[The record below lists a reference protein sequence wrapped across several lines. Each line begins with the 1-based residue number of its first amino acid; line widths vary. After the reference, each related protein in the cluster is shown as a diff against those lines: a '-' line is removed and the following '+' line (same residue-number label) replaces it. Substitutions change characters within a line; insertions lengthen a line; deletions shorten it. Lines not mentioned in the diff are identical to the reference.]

1 MARHSEL
8 EQSETKA
15 QAALLT
21 ILSLTQITEL
31 KLLLDIGRLGHRFYD
46 FVLTLLIACILLELC
61 VGIIIIY
68 IGNLHYYQSATG
80 VDVLCGCC
88 YCCLGGGG
96 GGLGDCLLCC
106 CRRCRLPRSASGSSA
121 SKRHGNYL
129 SVQTGASRGA
139 AGAGDGNARLQQE
152 GGEDPNDDWTAAP
165 HSGRRY
171 GSDDGHVAAS
181 KRHGNYLSVQT
192 GASRGAAGAGDGN
205 APLQQEGGGEPD
217 DDWTAGGSRPARRYE
232 SEGGVL
238 DRADTGIE
246 SARVKLASAEV
257 RIVRAANYARVVEDA
272 LRRTPGNAELEEE
285 LGRSRDELAA
295 ARRDKDELE
304 AEQRLAEALQ
314 RRAFYAKEQREDR
327 RERATFGR
335 ISTWQHAATYLLYF
349 VMLMN
354 VFITTFGISGGRD
367 DTVIGNPPLRPEVD
381 PTASGSGDH
390 VVAGLTSSS
399 STVPT
404 STTMWYDA
412 AAGKYSVILSDHS
425 SIGNASY
432 KTD

>member
-68 IGNLHYYQSATG
+68 IGNLHYYQSASG
-80 VDVLCGCC
+80 VDVFCGCC
-88 YCCLGGGG
+88 YCCFGG
-96 GGLGDCLLCC
+96 GGLSDCLLCC
-106 CRRCRLPRSASGSSA
+106 CRRCRMPRSGSGSSA
-121 SKRHGNYL
+121 AKRHGNYL
-129 SVQTGASRGA
+129 SVQTATSR
-139 AGAGDGNARLQQE
+139 AG
-152 GGEDPNDDWTAAP
+152 GG
-165 HSGRRY
+165 
-171 GSDDGHVAAS
+171 
-181 KRHGNYLSVQT
+181 
-192 GASRGAAGAGDGN
+192 GAGDGN
-205 APLQQEGGGEPD
+205 APLQQEAEMD
-217 DDWTAGGSRPARRYE
+217 EDWTAGRRGRYE

-238 DRADTGIE
+238 DRTDTGIE
-246 SARVKLASAEV
+246 TARVKLASAEV

-295 ARRDKDELE
+295 SRREKDELE
-304 AEQRLAEALQ
+304 AEQRLAEALY

-335 ISTWQHAATYLLYF
+335 IARWQHAATYLLYF

-354 VFITTFGISGGRD
+354 VFITTFGISGGKH
-367 DTVIGNPPLRPEVD
+367 DTVIGVPRPD
-381 PTASGSGDH
+381 
-390 VVAGLTSSS
+390 VVAAAAAATSGHAATALTSS
-399 STVPT
+399 TLT
-404 STTMWYDA
+404 TLATTMKYDVP
-412 AAGKYSVILSDHS
+412 AGKYDVIISDHS

-432 KTD
+432 LRLHD

>member
-46 FVLTLLIACILLELC
+46 FVLTLLIACIMFELC

-68 IGNLHYYQSATG
+68 IGNLHYYQSASS

-96 GGLGDCLLCC
+96 GGGLSDCLLCC
-106 CRRCRLPRSASGSSA
+106 CRRCRLPRSASGSST

-129 SVQTGASRGA
+129 SVQTATSRS
-139 AGAGDGNARLQQE
+139 AGG
-152 GGEDPNDDWTAAP
+152 
-165 HSGRRY
+165 
-171 GSDDGHVAAS
+171 
-181 KRHGNYLSVQT
+181 
-192 GASRGAAGAGDGN
+192 GAGDGN
-205 APLQQEGGGEPD
+205 APLQQEGELD
-217 DDWTAGGSRPARRYE
+217 DDWAAARRSGARYE
-232 SEGGVL
+232 SESAG
-238 DRADTGIE
+238 DTGIE

-327 RERATFGR
+327 RERTTFGR
-335 ISTWQHAATYLLYF
+335 IARWQHAATYLLYF

-354 VFITTFGISGGRD
+354 VFITTFGISGGKH
-367 DTVIGNPPLRPEVD
+367 DTVINVPRPEVVLAGAATT
-381 PTASGSGDH
+381 PGH
-390 VVAGLTSSS
+390 VVAGLTVSPLLSTSPPS
-399 STVPT
+399 STVR
-404 STTMWYDA
+404 YDVA
-412 AAGKYSVILSDHS
+412 TVIMKDHS
-425 SIGNASY
+425 SIGNVSY
-432 KTD
+432 YRQHD

>member
-1 MARHSEL
+1 LARHSEL

-106 CRRCRLPRSASGSSA
+106 CRRCRLPRSASGSS
-121 SKRHGNYL
+121 
-129 SVQTGASRGA
+129 
-139 AGAGDGNARLQQE
+139 
-152 GGEDPNDDWTAAP
+152 
-165 HSGRRY
+165 
-171 GSDDGHVAAS
+171 AS